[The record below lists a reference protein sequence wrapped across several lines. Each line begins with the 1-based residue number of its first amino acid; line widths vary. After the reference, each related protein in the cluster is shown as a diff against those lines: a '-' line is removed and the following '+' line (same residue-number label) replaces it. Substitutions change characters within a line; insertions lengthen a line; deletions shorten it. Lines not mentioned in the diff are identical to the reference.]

1 METQKIVNL
10 SNGPEDEYSK
20 FATTKRYVIDSE
32 SRSSY
37 LHEDPRKLLK
47 NQ

>member
-1 METQKIVNL
+1 MNL
-10 SNGPEDEYSK
+10 LNGPEDAYSK

-32 SRSSY
+32 SKSGY